1 MLPFFVQGLILN
13 ITEAFMFSVHIGE
26 FAALFTACCWTV
38 TALAFESASNKVG
51 SIAVNLLRL
60 ALALVFL
67 SIFCYITRGRFF
79 PSDAGEESWLWLS
92 LSGLIGFVIGDLF
105 LFESY
110 TIIGSRVAMLIMTLV
125 PPMTAFLSWLM
136 LGETMTLFNFLG
148 MALTLGGIAVV
159 IVNKGTGDTMFSVT
173 HSLRGILFAFI
184 GAVGQAV
191 GLVFSKVGMGDYN
204 AFAATQIRIITGIIG
219 FVIVITIWKKWRN
232 VGNAVKNVSA
242 IKRIGLG
249 SVFGP
254 FLGVS
259 FSLFAVQHANAGI
272 ASTIMAIVPVL
283 IIPASVIFMHQKV
296 TLKEIIGAVI
306 SVCGVA
312 LFFL

>member
-1 MLPFFVQGLILN
+1 
-13 ITEAFMFSVHIGE
+13 MFSEHVGE

-60 ALALVFL
+60 LLAMVFL
-67 SIFCYITRGRFF
+67 SVFTYFTRGRFF
-79 PSDAGEESWLWLS
+79 PDDAGSNTWFWLV
-92 LSGLIGFVIGDLF
+92 LSGLIGFVVGDLF

-136 LGETMTLFNFLG
+136 LGETLTLFNLFG
-148 MALTLGGIAVV
+148 MSLTLGGIVLVV
-159 IVNKGTGDTMFSVT
+159 VNKGKGEKMFSFA
-173 HSLRGILFAFI
+173 HSLKGILFAFI
-184 GAVGQAV
+184 GAVGQAI

-219 FVIVITIWKKWRN
+219 FSIVITFWKKWQN
-232 VGNAVKNVSA
+232 VGLAVKNVSA
-242 IKRIGLG
+242 VKRISLG
-249 SVFGP
+249 AVFGP

-259 FSLFAVQHANAGI
+259 FSLYAVQHANAGI

-283 IIPASVIFMHQKV
+283 IIPASVLFLHQKV
-296 TLKEIIGAVI
+296 TLKDVIGAAI

>member
-1 MLPFFVQGLILN
+1 MLSEHV
-13 ITEAFMFSVHIGE
+13 GE

-60 ALALVFL
+60 LLAMVFL
-67 SIFCYITRGRFF
+67 SVFTYFTRDHFF
-79 PSDAGEESWLWLS
+79 PSDADSNTWFWLV
-92 LSGLIGFVIGDLF
+92 LSGLIGFVVGDLF

-136 LGETMTLFNFLG
+136 LGETLTLFNLFG
-148 MALTLGGIAVV
+148 MSLTLGGIALV
-159 IVNKGTGDTMFSVT
+159 IVNKGSGEKRFSFS
-173 HSLRGILFAFI
+173 HSLKGILYAFI
-184 GAVGQAV
+184 GAVGQAI

-204 AFAATQIRIITGIIG
+204 AFAATQIRILTGIIG
-219 FVIVITIWKKWRN
+219 FSIVITFWKKWHN
-232 VGNAVKNVSA
+232 VGNAVKNVTA
-242 IKRIGLG
+242 VKRIGLG

-259 FSLFAVQHANAGI
+259 FSLYAVQHTNAGI

-283 IIPASVIFMHQKV
+283 IIPASVLFLHQKI
-296 TLKEIIGAVI
+296 TLKEVIGAVI